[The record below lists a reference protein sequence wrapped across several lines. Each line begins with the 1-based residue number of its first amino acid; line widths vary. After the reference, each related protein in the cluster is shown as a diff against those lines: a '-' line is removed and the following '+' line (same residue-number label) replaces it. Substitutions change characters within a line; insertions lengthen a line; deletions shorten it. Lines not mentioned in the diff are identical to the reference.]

1 MKLTSKLLPFQ
12 ISISWRLAGLLTLT
26 LFNQTAFGETSPA
39 PKPDLVGQ
47 VQTKEGTAVKG
58 VTVFI
63 DTAGPKVGTSPFCPS
78 CYADCRKSAKTD
90 GQGNF
95 KIESLDPQLL
105 FRILIAGKGY
115 QPKYISKVD
124 PAKGPMKAEL
134 EPFDASKAPPENSL
148 HGRVIDT
155 KGKPI
160 EGAVV
165 ESHGI
170 RRGSGTMWGSL
181 PGVDPLAVTDERGEF
196 VITAKEPF
204 EAMDVIVEARTF
216 AKKTFTGLAR
226 GTERHQLRLTEG
238 ATVSGRVVQ
247 NGKPLPN
254 VSVGMVSTD
263 RGMENFTGNFEL
275 GTDADG
281 RFAFVNL
288 PPNVRYYIY
297 GIMGTIKPYGAIAI
311 TEVTTGK
318 DGETLNVG
326 DLTVGPA
333 HRLAGKAVLSDGKS
347 VPPKTRLMVNREKA
361 WDSMLVE
368 LDKNGEFDVTGIPTE
383 SLGLII
389 QVNGYGVSGKNA
401 SLDTMNPFGLVG
413 RVDNDI
419 TNLVILMQKGK
430 SLEPDYNSSLPM
442 SEYPANKPL
451 RGAEA
456 SADHS
461 NQFEVSGHVLDDKTK
476 QPVSRFRITPGNTFD
491 QRPELN
497 WDARHQIDGTNGSYT
512 AYFQKGRAEPT
523 LKVEAEGY
531 LPMVSPAL
539 ANGQTNYDFSL
550 KKGSGPN
557 GKVLLPNGE
566 AAAGVTVVLLCAR
579 EQISLDE
586 KGSLS
591 SWRNKKLQKIT
602 DSEGA
607 FSFAPELNMI
617 SVAAAGP
624 DAFKVVSVDLLAAN
638 TNIVLDAYGKI
649 KGTLKRPAGTGSNEG
664 LDIAFDAPYSLQ
676 RAYINLQCHAVTD
689 AEGRFEFVHVPA
701 GKLQISYRIKM
712 EGANGAWRNEPLQQV
727 VLKPEETLEVNIKA
741 PEKKLALDSLLRN

>member
-1 MKLTSKLLPFQ
+1 MKSASELFPFQ
-12 ISISWRLAGLLTLT
+12 VSSSWPLAGLVVLA
-26 LFNQTAFGETSPA
+26 LFGQTVFAETSSA
-39 PKPDLVGQ
+39 SKPDLVGQ
-47 VQTKEGTAVKG
+47 VRTKEGSAVHG

-90 GQGNF
+90 AQGNF
-95 KIESLDPQLL
+95 KIESLDPQLV

-115 QPKYISKVD
+115 KPKYFSKVD

-134 EPFDASKAPPENSL
+134 EPFDASKAPSENSL
-148 HGRVIDT
+148 HGRVVNPE
-155 KGKPI
+155 GKPI

-196 VITAKEPF
+196 VITSKEPF
-204 EAMDVIVEARTF
+204 EAMDVIVDARTL

-226 GTERHQLRLTEG
+226 GTERHELGLTEG

-254 VSVGMVSTD
+254 VSVGMVSID

-275 GTDADG
+275 GTDAEG

-288 PPNVRYYIY
+288 PPHVKYYIY
-297 GIMGTIKPYGAIAI
+297 GIMGTIKPYGAIAV
-311 TEVTTGK
+311 TEVATGK
-318 DGETLNVG
+318 DGETLNMG
-326 DLTVGPA
+326 DLAVGPA
-333 HRLAGKAVLSDGKS
+333 HRLAGKVVLSDGKS
-347 VPPKTRLMVNREKA
+347 IPPKTRLMVNREKA

-368 LDKNGEFDVTGIPTE
+368 LDKDGRFDATGIPTE
-383 SLGLII
+383 SMGLII
-389 QVNGYGVSGKNA
+389 QVNGYGVSAKNA

-419 TNLVILMQKGK
+419 TNLVVLMEKGK
-430 SLEPDYNSSLPM
+430 SLEPDYTMNLPM
-442 SEYPANKPL
+442 SELPANKPL

-456 SADHS
+456 RADHS
-461 NQFEVSGHVLDDKTK
+461 NEYAVSGHVFDDKTK
-476 QPVSRFRITPGNTFD
+476 QPLTRFHITPGNTFD
-491 QRPELN
+491 QRPEVN
-497 WDARHQIDGTNGSYT
+497 WDARHQTEGTNGSYT
-512 AYFQKGRAEPT
+512 VYFQKGRAEPT

-531 LPMVSPAL
+531 LPMISPAL
-539 ANGQTNYDFSL
+539 SKGQANYDFSL
-550 KKGSGPN
+550 NKGSGPA

-566 AAAGVTVVLLCAR
+566 AAAGVTVVLLCAGD
-579 EQISLDE
+579 QISLDE
-586 KGSLS
+586 KGSLG
-591 SWRNKKLQKIT
+591 SWRNKKLLKIT

-607 FSFAPELNMI
+607 FSFAPELNMY

-624 DAFKVVSVDLLAAN
+624 DGFKVVSVDLLAAN

-649 KGTLKRPAGTGSNEG
+649 KGTLKRPAGPGNAEG
-664 LDIAFDAPYSLQ
+664 LDVAFDAPYS
-676 RAYINLQCHAVTD
+676 REKGFINLQCHAVTD
-689 AEGRFEFVHVPA
+689 AQGNFEFAQVPA

-712 EGANGAWRNEPLQQV
+712 EGGNGGWMNEPLQQV

-741 PEKKLALDSLLRN
+741 PEKKQAQQSFLRN